1 MSTLRTYNL
10 QNPDSSNVNIEL
22 TQGSGAV
29 VAGVATFS
37 SNVRVSGNLTV
48 GGVLTYDDVTNIDSV
63 GVITARSGIRVLA
76 GVLILLVLLQQHLIF
91 TLVMTFI

>member
-48 GGVLTYDDVTNIDSV
+48 DGVLTYEDVTNIDSV
-63 GVITARSGIRVLA
+63 GIVT
-76 GVLILLVLLQQHLIF
+76 
-91 TLVMTFI
+91 